1 MEKNNTVM
9 KTLRLKQ
16 EVVDK
21 VELMAKEDNR
31 TFTNMV
37 ETILLKANNPQFL

>member
-1 MEKNNTVM
+1 MKKQNSIL

-16 EVVDK
+16 EVVEK
-21 VELMAKEDNR
+21 VEKMAKEDNR

-37 ETILLKANNPQFL
+37 ETILLKADQARLY